1 MLQFQEHLFRAV
13 FFPNDVMCSGHYD
26 VIYHPFPI
34 SSQYLKMW
42 GLTALWFSMIS
53 VHIDGHDRI
62 YFDMAD
68 ISVSSTSPTS
78 RFT

>member
-1 MLQFQEHLFRAV
+1 MFFAQFFAQMMSCAV
-13 FFPNDVMCSGHYD
+13 
-26 VIYHPFPI
+26 VIMTSFIIPFPSI
-34 SSQYLKMW
+34 LNIWKCG
-42 GLTALWFSMIS
+42 GLTALWFSMIP

-68 ISVSSTSPTS
+68 ISVTSKSPTS